1 MASSSSL
8 CGEWCRS
15 AGRVS
20 RVSIICSAVRES
32 VAILR
37 SSRCRRVVS
46 ATCMAASS
54 ARRTMLFSS
63 RPVASIR
70 MVVWVGL
77 CITAAPSLG
86 LGSILE
92 PSVYTQSSGSHLGV
106 QGAAAG
112 GVCVLGA
119 FGVLGAIG
127 RGSRL
132 G

>member
-1 MASSSSL
+1 
-8 CGEWCRS
+8 
-15 AGRVS
+15 
-20 RVSIICSAVRES
+20 
-32 VAILR
+32 
-37 SSRCRRVVS
+37 
-46 ATCMAASS
+46 MAASS

-70 MVVWVGL
+70 MDVWVGL

-92 PSVYTQSSGSHLGV
+92 PSVYTQSSGAHLGV
-106 QGAAAG
+106 QGAVAG

-119 FGVLGAIG
+119 FGVLGASG

-132 G
+132 GGG